1 MGFQAVASVIGELR
15 NLIESRT
22 QTKLSQL
29 PPVTGAKPAEDSPEW
44 SRVAFPL
51 SLNLTA
57 LVSCIGIAAR
67 TRGNGQILKFSEPP
81 FSHYKMES
89 RIGPAIPVLP
99 DSGGLNKTAS
109 LKCSPALC
117 RGTAMIYHWVS

>member
-1 MGFQAVASVIGELR
+1 MGFPAAASVIGELR

-57 LVSCIGIAAR
+57 LVSCIDFAAR
-67 TRGNGQILKFSEPP
+67 TRGNGQILKLSEPP
-81 FSHYKMES
+81 FSLQNGAKDRTCYTC
-89 RIGPAIPVLP
+89 I
-99 DSGGLNKTAS
+99 TS
-109 LKCSPALC
+109 LRWIK
-117 RGTAMIYHWVS
+117 